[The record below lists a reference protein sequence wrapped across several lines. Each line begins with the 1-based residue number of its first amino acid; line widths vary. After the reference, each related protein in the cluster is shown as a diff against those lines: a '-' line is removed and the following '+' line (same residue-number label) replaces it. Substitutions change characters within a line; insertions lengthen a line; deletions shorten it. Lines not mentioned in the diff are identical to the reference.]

1 MVSFFSE
8 NYYIYH
14 YSNICSNSFI
24 FMIILILFSIFLP
37 FFTNIGVLD
46 KFWKP
51 NKIYTDHPINT
62 FYEQYYMQIIYRSG
76 NTLEGISPF
85 TSFQDNDDEI
95 KLEGEINKDNSDPI
109 SQVRLFFFFNYRI
122 ENVNFYIKSK
132 VHLFYSLDIEDN
144 SLSNIKFDGDLI
156 FKQNKGLL
164 ETYFT
169 DEDITE
175 NNEINDDDQEKIK
188 NDPFNRDDDYYFE
201 YKVNSKTIGFEG
213 KNPFTFKITIYKPYY
228 QDIII
233 QLPNYTNLK
242 NKWILYSILFFP
254 TLFVC
259 YWLMGIVINNKIFKT
274 RIKSD
279 IPLKI

>member
-1 MVSFFSE
+1 M
-8 NYYIYH
+8 
-14 YSNICSNSFI
+14 SNI
-24 FMIILILFSIFLP
+24 
-37 FFTNIGVLD
+37 
-46 KFWKP
+46 
-51 NKIYTDHPINT
+51 
-62 FYEQYYMQIIYRSG
+62 Q
-76 NTLEGISPF
+76 
-85 TSFQDNDDEI
+85 
-95 KLEGEINKDNSDPI
+95 
-109 SQVRLFFFFNYRI
+109 
-122 ENVNFYIKSK
+122 
-132 VHLFYSLDIEDN
+132 
-144 SLSNIKFDGDLI
+144 FDGDLI

-169 DEDITE
+169 DKGNTE
-175 NNEINDDDQEKIK
+175 NYEDDEIEKIR
-188 NDPFNRDDDYYFE
+188 NYPFSRDDDYYFE

-213 KNPFTFKITIYKPYY
+213 TNPFRFEITIYKPYY

-254 TLFVC
+254 TLYVC

>member
-51 NKIYTDHPINT
+51 NKAYTDNPDIHFNNQ
-62 FYEQYYMQIIYRSG
+62 QYLIQITDG
-76 NTLEGISPF
+76 NGI
-85 TSFQDNDDEI
+85 TSDETDNPPSFEENEKVVQITGIIQNSNIHQI
-95 KLEGEINKDNSDPI
+95 K
-109 SQVRLFFFFNYRI
+109 FFFFFDYSI
-122 ENVNFYIKSK
+122 ANVNFHIRSK
-132 VHLFYSLDIEDN
+132 IHIFYSSDR
-144 SLSNIKFDGDLI
+144 SMSNIMFDGDLI

-169 DEDITE
+169 DKDNTE
-175 NNEINDDDQEKIK
+175 NYEGDEIEKIR
-188 NDPFNRDDDYYFE
+188 NDPFSRDDDYYFE
-201 YKVNSKTIGFEG
+201 YKLNT
-213 KNPFTFKITIYKPYY
+213 KNIEISRTATRLEYTITINKPYY
-228 QDIII
+228 QDIIV

-242 NKWILYSILFFP
+242 NKWVLYSILFFP
-254 TLFVC
+254 TLYVC